1 MPSKKANLFDR
12 VELYPYKTG
21 KFLKY
26 LKYQL
31 KIKIKSN
38 LAGRYLGKSQIKS
51 QCEFHQQGT
60 LSSYFLIVGIQPS
73 ALSSE
78 TSPI

>member
-1 MPSKKANLFDR
+1 MPSKKANFFDR
-12 VELYPYKTG
+12 VELYPYKTK

-38 LAGRYLGKSQIKS
+38 LAGKVFGKKS
-51 QCEFHQQGT
+51 DQKPMRISSARNSEFLFSDCRNST
-60 LSSYFLIVGIQPS
+60 FRFVI
-73 ALSSE
+73 
-78 TSPI
+78 